1 MCGKKSLGGVRRRE
15 CECRNESVKRHV
27 REKRELFEKYLQER
41 NELTY
46 GFYKRKWCETKRK
59 VKEEDERW
67 GGRVMQNFGGN

>member
-41 NELTY
+41 NEVTY
-46 GFYKRKWCETKRK
+46 GLYKRRGSRQRGK
-59 VKEEDERW
+59 
-67 GGRVMQNFGGN
+67 